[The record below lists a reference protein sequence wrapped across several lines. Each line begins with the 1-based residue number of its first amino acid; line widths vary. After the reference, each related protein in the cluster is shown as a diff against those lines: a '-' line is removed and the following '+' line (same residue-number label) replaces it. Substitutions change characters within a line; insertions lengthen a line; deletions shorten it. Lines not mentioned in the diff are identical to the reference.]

1 MSNFITINKLDDKGR
16 IAKYDNYRTEA
27 EAQAR
32 VEELHRMGLTDA
44 FYVDAD
50 ATATDGH
57 LCFQRTQAWAVNPV
71 AKTVTLD
78 RTLLNAE
85 IKEKDMRLLRKIRNK
100 LLKASDIKVLPD
112 RWATMDDATKA
123 KWTAYRQELRD
134 LPETVVDPENPVWPE
149 AQDDQ

>member
-1 MSNFITINKLDDKGR
+1 MPNFTTINKLDAQGR
-16 IAKYDNYRTEA
+16 IAKYDNYLTEA

-32 VEELHRMGLTDA
+32 VAELHGMGLTDA

-57 LCFQRTQAWAVNPV
+57 SCFQRTQTWAADPI

-85 IKEKDMRLLRKIRNK
+85 IKEKDMRSLRKKRNK
-100 LLKASDIKVLPD
+100 LLKDSDIKVLTD
-112 RWATMDDATKA
+112 RWATMDGDTKA
-123 KWTAYRQELRD
+123 EWTTYRQELRD
-134 LPETVVDPENPVWPE
+134 LPATVVDPANPVWPE
-149 AQDDQ
+149 IE